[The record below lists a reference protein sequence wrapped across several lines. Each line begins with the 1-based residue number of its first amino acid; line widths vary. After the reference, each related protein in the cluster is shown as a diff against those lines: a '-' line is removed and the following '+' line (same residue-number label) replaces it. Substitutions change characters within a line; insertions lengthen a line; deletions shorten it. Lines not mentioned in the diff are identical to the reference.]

1 MATNKKREIGI
12 IYVEK
17 LMHIQEKEM
26 TSSLSNGCVGLGNCY
41 LIVLRY
47 MRKKDLKD
55 YCENKMI
62 CNEAERIN
70 NNVDWLFFFWGST

>member
-12 IYVEK
+12 VYVEK

-47 MRKKDLKD
+47 KP
-55 YCENKMI
+55 
-62 CNEAERIN
+62 
-70 NNVDWLFFFWGST
+70 